1 MALYTMVACS
11 RNALSA
17 VWRVRREMKRRE
29 KRSKPI
35 YRALGA
41 LAVQK
46 RSTVIRALQFALHCF
61 SFGGCSII
69 VRNESFCKPF
79 DAKQELP

>member
-46 RSTVIRALQFALHCF
+46 RSTVELFNLH
-61 SFGGCSII
+61 SI
-69 VRNESFCKPF
+69 VLASVVV
-79 DAKQELP
+79 L